1 MTGIEALEELLG
13 SLRITEEYTSDRN
26 KTTEPVTL
34 EEISIASVVQIEIV
48 QTVTPRSKA
57 LVPEQFDG
65 NKI

>member
-48 QTVTPRSKA
+48 QTVTPRSKV
-57 LVPEQFDG
+57 LVPE
-65 NKI
+65 